1 MVLWHC
7 CTFASSSDE
16 SAKAKPKNNGTK
28 SVEGSNALATNGAQ
42 KSDAN
47 STAAVADKGGE
58 NDASKT
64 TTAGLPKTSA
74 GGETLPPFN
83 VLSSFQNN
91 QSPTSVATPPPSAAN
106 VVDLTEGDD
115 VLAELGQI
123 GAGRSSRKSSRPST
137 PVKKMLSSGEQKCK
151 NLVRLFVVK
160 SFAPNATHSS

>member
-16 SAKAKPKNNGTK
+16 SAKAKPKKKKEESADGTK
-28 SVEGSNALATNGAQ
+28 SVEGSNASVTNGAQ
-42 KSDAN
+42 KTDSD
-47 STAAVADKGGE
+47 SAAAATADKSGE
-58 NDASKT
+58 NSASNTST
-64 TTAGLPKTSA
+64 T

-115 VLAELGQI
+115 VLAGLGHI

-151 NLVRLFVVK
+151 NLFR
-160 SFAPNATHSS
+160 